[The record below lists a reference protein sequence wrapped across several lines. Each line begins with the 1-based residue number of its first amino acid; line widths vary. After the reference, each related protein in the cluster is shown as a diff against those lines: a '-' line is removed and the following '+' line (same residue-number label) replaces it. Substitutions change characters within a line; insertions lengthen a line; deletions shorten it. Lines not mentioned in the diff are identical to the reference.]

1 MVRIDVDNVTGST
14 AVESGNQFVS
24 ISITDDDVSTPS
36 IAVTPSAQ
44 QNTVSWSAI
53 PGADNYTLYWKTS
66 AGVSASDS
74 SFVIS
79 SGSTTS
85 YVHSGLNA
93 GTTYYY
99 KLMATDGVDSSALS
113 AEANGQ
119 PTAFPGCST
128 SGTLTDNDTDLL
140 VHYDFNNNLNDVKN
154 AYGDGR
160 YNLTN
165 TGGTIKYAQS
175 CAYGQAV
182 YFDSTSGYLENTSFD
197 DSSNSNL
204 FTSGNFTIGLWFFA
218 DADMAEFS
226 SMIASKQVSGVGND
240 GGNWS
245 FQLDTDGSDKIRWR
259 SSQGAEVNDPY
270 ITHTS
275 TTSTYAK
282 NQWYHATFVKQDN
295 GTGQIYI
302 NGVLQATS
310 TGTQH
315 TPMERFRV
323 GANRAAGKG
332 WKGYIDEVKVYG
344 RALTSTEVVDK
355 CLAYSQCDNLTPN
368 IPLNLTATA
377 GVSQVTV
384 AWDNVTGADNYTVY
398 WTDTPS
404 TAIDPANA
412 ATYDGTKTVSSL
424 TTVITGLTNGTS
436 YDFAVKAT
444 NSAGSSAVSDEA
456 NATPAASATVSLS
469 KSGASLA
476 ENGGTVTL
484 TATLSAAA
492 SANTSVTLSLSGN
505 ATINSDYTLSDNITI
520 NAGATTGTATL
531 TGVNDSTDDDN
542 ETIVVDISAVSG
554 GDGASENG
562 TQQQTVNIIDD
573 DVSTPSI
580 AVTPSNEKNTIS
592 WSVIPGANRYVLYY
606 STSAGVSASDS
617 PFYISGGSTT
627 SYIHGGLTG
636 GTTYYYRLKAVE
648 GSNSSALSTEVS
660 GQPTV
665 GCSTTEQTDND
676 TDLLVH
682 YDFNNNLNDVKNA
695 NGDGRYNLINTG
707 GTIKYARGCGHG
719 NAAYYDSTTGYAYN
733 DNFTHNNI
741 PTLTGNF
748 TISLW
753 INGDEDNKKF
763 SAAYSSGSQ
772 SSSNHQIDVDD
783 SDHLRMLFYN
793 TGGADPGFNQNN
805 ITDANA
811 ITNGRWYYLT
821 AVHTDANQWTLYRD
835 AVVVGTQTAKATWDR
850 LKIGINR
857 NTDIRWKGYIDEF
870 KIYGRSLTTEE
881 VVDKCLAYAECD
893 NVSPNIPTNLTATGG
908 NLQVALSWDN
918 MTGANNYTVYWSTDN
933 SSFNTI
939 SPAVSGTTYT
949 HTGRNPATI
958 YHYKVA
964 ANNSA
969 GTSDNSTVVSATTLS
984 APVVTLSGTASV
996 NEGNSGTTNATVT
1009 ASLSRTASAD
1019 TTVTLTASGTA
1030 TASADYTLS
1039 SSTIT
1044 ISAGNTTGTTTVGVL
1059 GDTTTEDNETVILDI
1074 TGVSGGDS
1082 ASESGVQNATVTII
1096 DDDISLLGDFNID
1109 NITQDFNRLSLG
1121 WDAPSNFD
1129 NSSDTYTFYWTT
1141 VAPSSRVPANRLV
1154 DASDNATPII
1164 LGTKSM
1170 YVHGTL
1176 DSTKTYY
1183 YRLGARDTSNG
1194 NILKLSTNEVSGSPL
1209 PVECTSTASS
1219 STINDTDP
1227 DLLIYY
1233 PLNSDLLD
1241 KSAQGSRSSSDGWP
1255 FNISS
1260 NAGGSISF
1268 GEGCAYGNSAYF
1280 DGSGQLDGS
1289 RYNGSFGY
1297 NDNFSNSDIPDNW
1310 TISVWLNPDGDLEKF
1325 SSVISTGDDNDGP
1338 NLQIDVDDHYEP
1350 VGRIRAFNTIS
1361 GDNKVHG
1368 PRLYIGNWY
1377 HAVLVHEADDDI
1389 FFYVNGRLRDSSTGW
1404 LKVCNSS
1411 SSPTCSPTR
1420 NQWDRIKIGLNRHG
1434 DNNWKGFID
1443 EVKIFGR
1450 SLSAT
1455 EIEALYQKTLP
1466 PIVEDLSLDNS
1477 TSGQIRLQW
1486 SAVPGS
1492 TSYTIYKVEQ
1502 SLGGLTDVITFDQN
1516 NLNSSSTSLHTIPN
1530 VASGCVSG
1538 TCSHT
1543 DASLITNKW
1552 YYYRIAAVNGRG
1564 TGNVAPAAEVSARA
1578 N

>member
-1 MVRIDVDNVTGST
+1 TSDYTIASTNLSIAAGASTATTTITSVQDTVDEFGEVVRIDIDNVTGST
-14 AVESGNQFVS
+14 AVESGGDQFVS
-24 ISITDDDVSTPS
+24 IS
-36 IAVTPSAQ
+36 
-44 QNTVSWSAI
+44 
-53 PGADNYTLYWKTS
+53 
-66 AGVSASDS
+66 
-74 SFVIS
+74 
-79 SGSTTS
+79 
-85 YVHSGLNA
+85 
-93 GTTYYY
+93 
-99 KLMATDGVDSSALS
+99 
-113 AEANGQ
+113 
-119 PTAFPGCST
+119 
-128 SGTLTDNDTDLL
+128 
-140 VHYDFNNNLNDVKN
+140 
-154 AYGDGR
+154 
-160 YNLTN
+160 
-165 TGGTIKYAQS
+165 
-175 CAYGQAV
+175 
-182 YFDSTSGYLENTSFD
+182 
-197 DSSNSNL
+197 
-204 FTSGNFTIGLWFFA
+204 
-218 DADMAEFS
+218 
-226 SMIASKQVSGVGND
+226 
-240 GGNWS
+240 
-245 FQLDTDGSDKIRWR
+245 
-259 SSQGAEVNDPY
+259 
-270 ITHTS
+270 
-275 TTSTYAK
+275 
-282 NQWYHATFVKQDN
+282 
-295 GTGQIYI
+295 
-302 NGVLQATS
+302 
-310 TGTQH
+310 
-315 TPMERFRV
+315 
-323 GANRAAGKG
+323 
-332 WKGYIDEVKVYG
+332 
-344 RALTSTEVVDK
+344 
-355 CLAYSQCDNLTPN
+355 
-368 IPLNLTATA
+368 
-377 GVSQVTV
+377 
-384 AWDNVTGADNYTVY
+384 
-398 WTDTPS
+398 
-404 TAIDPANA
+404 
-412 ATYDGTKTVSSL
+412 
-424 TTVITGLTNGTS
+424 
-436 YDFAVKAT
+436 
-444 NSAGSSAVSDEA
+444 
-456 NATPAASATVSLS
+456 
-469 KSGASLA
+469 
-476 ENGGTVTL
+476 
-484 TATLSAAA
+484 
-492 SANTSVTLSLSGN
+492 
-505 ATINSDYTLSDNITI
+505 
-520 NAGATTGTATL
+520 
-531 TGVNDSTDDDN
+531 
-542 ETIVVDISAVSG
+542 
-554 GDGASENG
+554 
-562 TQQQTVNIIDD
+562 IIDD

-580 AVTPSNEKNTIS
+580 SVTPSNEKNTIS
-592 WSVIPGANRYVLYY
+592 WSVIPGANRYVLYW

-636 GTTYYYRLKAVE
+636 GTTYYYRLKAFE
-648 GSNSSALSTEVS
+648 GSNSSSLSTEVS

-753 INGDEDNKKF
+753 VNGDEDNKKF

-805 ITDANA
+805 ITDSSA
-811 ITNGRWYYLT
+811 IANGRWYYLT

-870 KIYGRSLTTEE
+870 KIYGRALTTEE

-939 SPAVSGTTYT
+939 SPAVPGTTYT

-996 NEGNSGTTNATVT
+996 NEGNSGTTNAAVT
-1009 ASLSRTASAD
+1009 ASLSRTASVD

-1044 ISAGNTTGTTTVGVL
+1044 ISAGNTTGTTTVGVF
-1059 GDTTTEDNETVILDI
+1059 GDNTTEDNETVILNI

-1121 WDAPSNFD
+1121 WGAPSNFD

-1289 RYNGSFGY
+1289 RHNGSFGY

-1325 SSVISTGDDNDGP
+1325 SSVISTGDDNNGP
-1338 NLQIDVDDHYEP
+1338 NLQIDVDDQYEP
-1350 VGRIRAFNTIS
+1350 VGRIRAFNSIS

-1477 TSGQIRLQW
+1477 TSGQIQLQW

-1516 NLNSSSTSLHTIPN
+1516 NLNSSSASLQTITN

-1538 TCSHT
+1538 TCSYT